1 MSTNKRDYVNSTVER
16 RRAKRPRYFRQ
27 DKWYGRLINPVLE
40 FIHTNKQF
48 RIAMAYLFFSM
59 VWVAI
64 LYLSEI

>member
-1 MSTNKRDYVNSTVER
+1 MSIIKKDYINNTGER
-16 RRAKRPRYFRQ
+16 RRVKRPRYFRQ

-48 RIAMAYLFFSM
+48 RIAIAYLFFSM
-59 VWVAI
+59 VWVLI